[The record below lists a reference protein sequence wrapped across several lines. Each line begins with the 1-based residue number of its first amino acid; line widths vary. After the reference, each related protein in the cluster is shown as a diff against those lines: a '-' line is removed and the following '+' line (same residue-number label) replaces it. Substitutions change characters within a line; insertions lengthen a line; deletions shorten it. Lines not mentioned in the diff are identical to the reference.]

1 MWFGDN
7 IVRKIW
13 DGEKT
18 LFWEDIWVNGSW
30 LKYMFGRLFDLCLD
44 KDIPVTGMCWL
55 GWGFGV
61 NGWRWRRR
69 LFAWEKDLWGDCW
82 VVDAS
87 VVLKVDTSNNL
98 EWLPDLATGYSV
110 YRTYPILKILT
121 PSELSAHCDL
131 IWNKIVSLKVYVF
144 AWQFVSDRLST
155 KSNLFPR
162 GCLHN
167 DSLLCLVGC
176 DVMEDI
182 HCLFLN
188 CQISCMVWSDIIFWL
203 GITCVFSEYT
213 ISLASQ
219 FCGAH
224 DFCKNTRICLQAI
237 WLTSIW
243 YI

>member
-18 LFWEDIWVNGSW
+18 LFWEDIWVNGSS

-44 KDIPVTGMCWL
+44 KNISITGMCWL

-82 VVDAS
+82 VVDAG

-98 EWLPDLATGYSV
+98 EWLPDLAIGYSV

-121 PSELSAHCDL
+121 PSELSAHFYL
-131 IWNKIVSLKVYVF
+131 IWDKIVSSKVYAF
-144 AWQFVSDRLST
+144 AWQFVSDKLST
-155 KSNLFPR
+155 KSNLFSC
-162 GCLHN
+162 GCLYN
-167 DSLLCLVGC
+167 DSLLYSVGC
-176 DVMEDI
+176 DAMEDI
-182 HCLFLN
+182 HLNLSKFLHGLKWYYFLVRDN
-188 CQISCMVWSDIIFWL
+188 MRFFFNMQFHWHHSFVGHMIFAKILEYVWK
-203 GITCVFSEYT
+203 
-213 ISLASQ
+213 Q
-219 FCGAH
+219 FG
-224 DFCKNTRICLQAI
+224 
-237 WLTSIW
+237 
-243 YI
+243 

>member
-13 DGEKT
+13 DCEKT

-44 KDIPVTGMCWL
+44 KDISVTGMCWL
-55 GWGFGV
+55 GFGFGV

-69 LFAWEKDLWGDCW
+69 LFAWEKEGDCW
-82 VVDAS
+82 VVDVG

-121 PSELSAHCDL
+121 PSELS
-131 IWNKIVSLKVYVF
+131 
-144 AWQFVSDRLST
+144 T
-155 KSNLFPR
+155 KFNLFPC

-167 DSLLCLVGC
+167 DSLLCSVGC

-182 HCLFLN
+182 HRLFLN
-188 CQISCMVWSDIIFWL
+188 CQIFCMVWSDIIFWI
-203 GITCVFSEYT
+203 GITCVFSEYA

-224 DFCKNTRICLQAI
+224 VFCKNTRICLQA
-237 WLTSIW
+237 T
-243 YI
+243 